1 MRRYSDPVEVRS
13 GSRLGTVQ
21 GTVPRRSGR
30 SGAGTVE
37 VDGLVDGLADD
48 ALNGGVNGERD
59 GGADGGADGGVD
71 ELVDGRE
78 AVDVAEPG
86 AFIWHG
92 RLYVVRRVL
101 AHWRERR
108 SWWRDALDPVPG
120 QPTGIDVASREQ
132 HVWRV
137 EASRGQ
143 AFGTGVFDL
152 TSDGA
157 EGADAD
163 WRLVRVAD

>member
-13 GSRLGTVQ
+13 GATEL
-21 GTVPRRSGR
+21 R
-30 SGAGTVE
+30 SGAAQE
-37 VDGLVDGLADD
+37 AASDREPVDP
-48 ALNGGVNGERD
+48 
-59 GGADGGADGGVD
+59 
-71 ELVDGRE
+71 
-78 AVDVAEPG
+78 AEPDV
-86 AFIWHG
+86 FIWQG

-108 SWWRDALDPVPG
+108 SWWRDALDPTPG

-143 AFGTGVFDL
+143 AFGTGVYDL

-157 EGADAD
+157 GAADAE

>member
-1 MRRYSDPVEVRS
+1 MRRYSDPVEVRA
-13 GSRLGTVQ
+13 GSRLGASA
-21 GTVPRRSGR
+21 GSRL
-30 SGAGTVE
+30 GAE
-37 VDGLVDGLADD
+37 QWA
-48 ALNGGVNGERD
+48 AP
-59 GGADGGADGGVD
+59 
-71 ELVDGRE
+71 GRE
-78 AVDVAEPG
+78 AVDASEPD
-86 AFIWHG
+86 AFIWQG

-143 AFGTGVFDL
+143 SFGIGVFDL

>member
-13 GSRLGTVQ
+13 SATEL
-21 GTVPRRSGR
+21 RSGVAQEAASDR
-30 SGAGTVE
+30 
-37 VDGLVDGLADD
+37 
-48 ALNGGVNGERD
+48 
-59 GGADGGADGGVD
+59 
-71 ELVDGRE
+71 ELVDP
-78 AVDVAEPG
+78 AEPDV
-86 AFIWHG
+86 FIWQG

-108 SWWRDALDPVPG
+108 SWWRDALDPTPG

-143 AFGTGVFDL
+143 AFGTGVYDL

-157 EGADAD
+157 GAADAE

>member
-13 GSRLGTVQ
+13 EPMSGPPDEPTSEATSEATGSVQ
-21 GTVPRRSGR
+21 ERSGSVATEVVR
-30 SGAGTVE
+30 S
-37 VDGLVDGLADD
+37 
-48 ALNGGVNGERD
+48 
-59 GGADGGADGGVD
+59 
-71 ELVDGRE
+71 
-78 AVDVAEPG
+78 PQ
-86 AFIWHG
+86 AFIWQG
-92 RLYVVRRVL
+92 RLYVVRQVL
-101 AHWRERR
+101 DHWRERR

-120 QPTGIDVASREQ
+120 QPTGIAVASREH

-137 EASRGQ
+137 EASRGL
-143 AFGTGVFDL
+143 AHGTGVFDL

>member
-13 GSRLGTVQ
+13 GSRPGTVQ
-21 GTVPRRSGR
+21 GTAPGR
-30 SGAGTVE
+30 GAGSVHGTVE
-37 VDGLVDGLADD
+37 VDALVDGE
-48 ALNGGVNGERD
+48 GG
-59 GGADGGADGGVD
+59 
-71 ELVDGRE
+71 GRE
-78 AVDVAEPG
+78 AVDVAGPE
-86 AFIWHG
+86 AFIWQG

-143 AFGTGVFDL
+143 SFGTGVFDL

-157 EGADAD
+157 EGPDAD

>member
-1 MRRYSDPVEVRS
+1 MRRYSDPVEVRAVS
-13 GSRLGTVQ
+13 RVGSSVGSAVGSAAGSRLGAEQ
-21 GTVPRRSGR
+21 GAAP
-30 SGAGTVE
+30 
-37 VDGLVDGLADD
+37 
-48 ALNGGVNGERD
+48 
-59 GGADGGADGGVD
+59 
-71 ELVDGRE
+71 GRE
-78 AVDVAEPG
+78 AVDAREPD
-86 AFIWHG
+86 AFIWQG

-108 SWWRDALDPVPG
+108 SWWRDALDPLPG

-143 AFGTGVFDL
+143 AFGTGVYDL

-157 EGADAD
+157 GAADAE

>member
-13 GSRLGTVQ
+13 GPRSGTVQ
-21 GTVPRRSGR
+21 GPAPER
-30 SGAGTVE
+30 GAGP
-37 VDGLVDGLADD
+37 VDDVGKPTP
-48 ALNGGVNGERD
+48 GG
-59 GGADGGADGGVD
+59 
-71 ELVDGRE
+71 E
-78 AVDVAEPG
+78 AVDVTAARAPEV
-86 AFIWHG
+86 FIWQG

-108 SWWRDALDPVPG
+108 SWWRDALDPAPG
-120 QPTGIDVASREQ
+120 QATGIDVASREQ

-137 EASRGQ
+137 EASRGRS
-143 AFGTGVFDL
+143 FGTGVFDL

-157 EGADAD
+157 DGADAD

>member
-13 GSRLGTVQ
+13 APVEAEADA
-21 GTVPRRSGR
+21 VRS
-30 SGAGTVE
+30 
-37 VDGLVDGLADD
+37 
-48 ALNGGVNGERD
+48 
-59 GGADGGADGGVD
+59 
-71 ELVDGRE
+71 
-78 AVDVAEPG
+78 PQ
-86 AFIWHG
+86 AFIWRD
-92 RLYVVRRVL
+92 RLYVVRRIL
-101 AHWRERR
+101 AHWCERR

-120 QPTGIDVASREQ
+120 EPTGIAVASREQ

-143 AFGTGVFDL
+143 AHGSGVFEL

-157 EGADAD
+157 EGADPH

>member
-21 GTVPRRSGR
+21 GSVPGR
-30 SGAGTVE
+30 GS
-37 VDGLVDGLADD
+37 
-48 ALNGGVNGERD
+48 
-59 GGADGGADGGVD
+59 VD
-71 ELVDGRE
+71 EMEPVDEVVVGRE
-78 AVDVAEPG
+78 TVDAGAPE
-86 AFIWHG
+86 AFIWQS

-157 EGADAD
+157 EGADAV
-163 WRLVRVAD
+163 WCLVRVAD

>member
-13 GSRLGTVQ
+13 GSRLGAVQ
-21 GTVPRRSGR
+21 GTAPGR
-30 SGAGTVE
+30 GAGSVHGTVE
-37 VDGLVDGLADD
+37 VDALVDG
-48 ALNGGVNGERD
+48 GGG
-59 GGADGGADGGVD
+59 
-71 ELVDGRE
+71 GRE
-78 AVDVAEPG
+78 AVDVAGPE
-86 AFIWHG
+86 AFIWQG

-143 AFGTGVFDL
+143 SFGTGVFDL

-157 EGADAD
+157 EGPDAD

>member
-13 GSRLGTVQ
+13 GSRLGAVQ
-21 GTVPRRSGR
+21 GAAP
-30 SGAGTVE
+30 
-37 VDGLVDGLADD
+37 
-48 ALNGGVNGERD
+48 
-59 GGADGGADGGVD
+59 
-71 ELVDGRE
+71 GRE
-78 AVDVAEPG
+78 AVDAGEPD
-86 AFIWHG
+86 AFIWQG

-137 EASRGQ
+137 EASQGQ

-152 TSDGA
+152 PSDGA

>member
-13 GSRLGTVQ
+13 GSRLGAVQ
-21 GTVPRRSGR
+21 GTAPGR
-30 SGAGTVE
+30 GAGSVHGTVE
-37 VDGLVDGLADD
+37 VDALVDGGGDD
-48 ALNGGVNGERD
+48 HEV
-59 GGADGGADGGVD
+59 
-71 ELVDGRE
+71 
-78 AVDVAEPG
+78 VDVAGPE
-86 AFIWHG
+86 AFIWQG

-101 AHWRERR
+101 AHSRERR

-143 AFGTGVFDL
+143 SFGTGVFDL

-157 EGADAD
+157 EGPDAD

>member
-13 GSRLGTVQ
+13 EPMSGPPDEPTSEATGSVQ
-21 GTVPRRSGR
+21 ERSGSVATEVVR
-30 SGAGTVE
+30 S
-37 VDGLVDGLADD
+37 
-48 ALNGGVNGERD
+48 
-59 GGADGGADGGVD
+59 
-71 ELVDGRE
+71 
-78 AVDVAEPG
+78 PQ
-86 AFIWHG
+86 AFIWQG
-92 RLYVVRRVL
+92 RLYVVRQVL
-101 AHWRERR
+101 DHWRERR

-120 QPTGIDVASREQ
+120 QPTGIAVASREQ

-137 EASRGQ
+137 EASRGL
-143 AFGTGVFDL
+143 AHGTGVFDL

>member
-13 GSRLGTVQ
+13 GSRLGAVQ
-21 GTVPRRSGR
+21 GTAPGR
-30 SGAGTVE
+30 GAGSVHGTFE
-37 VDGLVDGLADD
+37 VDALVDG
-48 ALNGGVNGERD
+48 ED
-59 GGADGGADGGVD
+59 G
-71 ELVDGRE
+71 GRE
-78 AVDVAEPG
+78 AVDVAAPE
-86 AFIWHG
+86 AFIWQG

-143 AFGTGVFDL
+143 SFGTGVFDL

-157 EGADAD
+157 EGPDAD

>member
-13 GSRLGTVQ
+13 GSRPGTVQ
-21 GTVPRRSGR
+21 GTAPER
-30 SGAGTVE
+30 GAGDRPGAVHGTVE
-37 VDGLVDGLADD
+37 VAGP
-48 ALNGGVNGERD
+48 E
-59 GGADGGADGGVD
+59 
-71 ELVDGRE
+71 
-78 AVDVAEPG
+78 
-86 AFIWHG
+86 AFIWQG

-101 AHWRERR
+101 DHWRERR

-143 AFGTGVFDL
+143 SFGTGVFDL

-157 EGADAD
+157 EGSDAD

>member
-21 GTVPRRSGR
+21 GAVPGR
-30 SGAGTVE
+30 GVGSVDQSDAVE
-37 VDGLVDGLADD
+37 VVA
-48 ALNGGVNGERD
+48 
-59 GGADGGADGGVD
+59 
-71 ELVDGRE
+71 GRE
-78 AVDVAEPG
+78 TVDVPG
-86 AFIWHG
+86 PEAFIWQG

-157 EGADAD
+157 AGADAD

>member
-1 MRRYSDPVEVRS
+1 MRRYSDPVEVRA
-13 GSRLGTVQ
+13 GSRVGSVSGLGAEQ
-21 GTVPRRSGR
+21 GAAP
-30 SGAGTVE
+30 
-37 VDGLVDGLADD
+37 
-48 ALNGGVNGERD
+48 
-59 GGADGGADGGVD
+59 
-71 ELVDGRE
+71 GRE
-78 AVDVAEPG
+78 AIDGSEPD
-86 AFIWHG
+86 AFIWQG

-137 EASRGQ
+137 EASRGRS
-143 AFGTGVFDL
+143 FGTGVFDL

>member
-1 MRRYSDPVEVRS
+1 MRRYSDPVEVRAGS
-13 GSRLGTVQ
+13 RVGSRLGAEQ
-21 GTVPRRSGR
+21 GAAS
-30 SGAGTVE
+30 
-37 VDGLVDGLADD
+37 
-48 ALNGGVNGERD
+48 
-59 GGADGGADGGVD
+59 
-71 ELVDGRE
+71 GRE
-78 AVDVAEPG
+78 AVDASEPD
-86 AFIWHG
+86 AFIWQG

-137 EASRGQ
+137 EASRGHS
-143 AFGTGVFDL
+143 FGVGVFDL

-157 EGADAD
+157 EGADAV

>member
-13 GSRLGTVQ
+13 GSRVGSSVGLPAGSRLGAVQ
-21 GTVPRRSGR
+21 GSA
-30 SGAGTVE
+30 S
-37 VDGLVDGLADD
+37 
-48 ALNGGVNGERD
+48 
-59 GGADGGADGGVD
+59 
-71 ELVDGRE
+71 GRE
-78 AVDVAEPG
+78 AVDAGEPD
-86 AFIWHG
+86 AFIWQG

-108 SWWRDALDPVPG
+108 SWWRDALDPLPG

-137 EASRGQ
+137 EASRGES
-143 AFGTGVFDL
+143 FGTGVFDL

>member
-13 GSRLGTVQ
+13 GSRPGTVQ
-21 GTVPRRSGR
+21 GSVPGR
-30 SGAGTVE
+30 GAGSVDEQDAVE
-37 VDGLVDGLADD
+37 VVA
-48 ALNGGVNGERD
+48 
-59 GGADGGADGGVD
+59 
-71 ELVDGRE
+71 GRE
-78 AVDVAEPG
+78 TVDAAGPE
-86 AFIWHG
+86 AFIWQG

-157 EGADAD
+157 EGADAV

>member
-13 GSRLGTVQ
+13 GSRLGAVQ
-21 GTVPRRSGR
+21 GTAPGR
-30 SGAGTVE
+30 GAGSVHGTVE
-37 VDGLVDGLADD
+37 VDALVDG
-48 ALNGGVNGERD
+48 ED
-59 GGADGGADGGVD
+59 G
-71 ELVDGRE
+71 GRE
-78 AVDVAEPG
+78 AVDVAGPE
-86 AFIWHG
+86 AFIWQG

-143 AFGTGVFDL
+143 SFGTGVFDL

-157 EGADAD
+157 EGPDAD

>member
-1 MRRYSDPVEVRS
+1 MRRYSDPIDVRS
-13 GSRLGTVQ
+13 EAASTALSGLPGSPEMSGTPTSSQ
-21 GTVPRRSGR
+21 RP
-30 SGAGTVE
+30 E
-37 VDGLVDGLADD
+37 
-48 ALNGGVNGERD
+48 
-59 GGADGGADGGVD
+59 
-71 ELVDGRE
+71 
-78 AVDVAEPG
+78 

-92 RLYVVRRVL
+92 RLYVVRHVL

-108 SWWRDALDPVPG
+108 PWWRDALDPVPG

-143 AFGTGVFDL
+143 AYSAGIFDL
-152 TSDGA
+152 TSDGPDD
-157 EGADAD
+157 G

>member
-13 GSRLGTVQ
+13 GSRPGTVQ
-21 GTVPRRSGR
+21 GTAPER
-30 SGAGTVE
+30 GAGDRLGAVHGTVE
-37 VDGLVDGLADD
+37 VAGP
-48 ALNGGVNGERD
+48 E
-59 GGADGGADGGVD
+59 
-71 ELVDGRE
+71 
-78 AVDVAEPG
+78 
-86 AFIWHG
+86 AFIWQG

-101 AHWRERR
+101 DHWRERR

-143 AFGTGVFDL
+143 SFGTGVFDL

-157 EGADAD
+157 EGSDAD